1 MAVQVSGSQTEQML
15 QRRDEH
21 VARGVALAPI
31 VAAHAH
37 GARLTDVD
45 GKEYI
50 DFAGGIGVMNLG
62 HTPELVVEA
71 IKRQADAMLHSCFPV
86 AAYEPYLEVA
96 ELLCERTPGTFS
108 KKAVL
113 VNSGAEA
120 VENAVKIARY
130 ATGRDA
136 VITFDRGF
144 HGRTLLA
151 MTLTSKLVYKKG
163 MGPFAPEVY
172 RAPAPYPYRGVS
184 TEDALDGLDFIFK
197 AHVDPESVACVILE
211 PVQGEGG
218 FTVMPPEYLKGLKER
233 CERYGILYIDDE
245 VQSGMGRTGTL
256 WGIEHSGVIPDLVTV
271 GKSLASGM
279 PLAGVVGRAEV
290 IDSVHLGGLGST
302 YGGNPVACAAAIESI
317 KAIADPAFLAQSVRM
332 GDRIQAR
339 LREMAERIPAIGE
352 VRGIGPMAAI
362 ELVTDH
368 ETREPAADIAAATV
382 AGALERGLLL
392 LKTGIYDNVLRVLV
406 PISATDDDLD
416 TGLARLEE
424 SLVAAA

>member
-1 MAVQVSGSQTEQML
+1 MAVQATGSRTQELMAK
-15 QRRDEH
+15 RDAY
-21 VARGVALAPI
+21 VARGVSIAPI
-31 VAAHAH
+31 VASRAH
-37 GARLTDVD
+37 GARLTDAD
-45 GKEYI
+45 GREYI
-50 DFAGGIGVMNLG
+50 DFAGGIGVLNLG
-62 HTPELVVEA
+62 HTPEAVVAA
-71 IKRQADAMLHSCFPV
+71 IKEQAETLVHSCFPV
-86 AAYEPYLEVA
+86 AAYEPYLDVCQ
-96 ELLCERTPGTFS
+96 LLCDHSLGDFD
-108 KKAVL
+108 KKAL
-113 VNSGAEA
+113 LINSGAEA

-130 ATGRDA
+130 HTGRDA

-144 HGRTLLA
+144 HGRTLLT

-172 RAPAPYPYRGVS
+172 RAPAPYPYREIT
-184 TEDALDGLDFIFK
+184 TEDALAGLDFMFK
-197 AHVDPESVACVILE
+197 ATVDPQEVACVILE

-218 FTVMPPEYLKGLKER
+218 FTVMPPEFIQGLKER
-233 CERYGILYIDDE
+233 CERHGILYIDDE

-256 WGIEHSGVIPDLVTV
+256 WGIEHSGVVPDLMTV

-290 IDSVHLGGLGST
+290 LDSVHLGGLGST
-302 YGGNPVACAAAIESI
+302 YGGNPVACAAAVESI
-317 KAIADPAFLAQSVRM
+317 KAIADPAFLARSVEVGELIQS
-332 GDRIQAR
+332 R
-339 LREMAERIPAIGE
+339 LRDLAGRVSAIGE

-362 ELVTDH
+362 ELVTDR